1 MFEQP
6 AIHMSSAIIITSR
19 HSNFDKC
26 KAQTKFELAGP
37 RERGE
42 KENAEIVVQTVAC
55 ELRHSLHIPD
65 QARNGTHPSLPVI
78 QKDRGS
84 RLCTTSLPFSLSLS
98 LSLSVSD
105 PKNAEVS
112 GSHNKSCRHSENHSI
127 NLEVFGSLFGSKAS
141 SSSSSSSSAILHC
154 G

>member
-1 MFEQP
+1 MGP
-6 AIHMSSAIIITSR
+6 TH
-19 HSNFDKC
+19 HSQLSKKIEGVDC
-26 KAQTKFELAGP
+26 VL
-37 RERGE
+37 
-42 KENAEIVVQTVAC
+42 
-55 ELRHSLHIPD
+55 
-65 QARNGTHPSLPVI
+65 QAYH
-78 QKDRGS
+78 
-84 RLCTTSLPFSLSLS
+84 FLSLS